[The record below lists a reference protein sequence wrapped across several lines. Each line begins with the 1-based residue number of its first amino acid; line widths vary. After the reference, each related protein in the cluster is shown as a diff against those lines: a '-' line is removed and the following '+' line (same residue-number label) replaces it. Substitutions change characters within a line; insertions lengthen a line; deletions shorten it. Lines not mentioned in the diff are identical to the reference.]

1 MFLYECILKHQTDF
15 YLNEVRRLVRAL
27 AFARSFFFRMRLR
40 RASCFKQSLAALDSS
55 TRRSASHCA
64 SPLSVSHCFSRTG
77 GREASGL
84 RRNRR
89 WGLDHS
95 RWGGG
100 DRAPR
105 THLKDALPRATTR
118 PVEIQQRACGIEASG
133 FSIHVWLC
141 ARKSITIWY
150 SVSTQHHFTDG
161 RIGKRSGLFLFSQ
174 TSRVSRSD
182 FCWTCWLSMQLQLL
196 WEFLVSHL
204 KRVAQWYTVKT
215 LRVPI
220 YFILHLCIG
229 INDTR
234 FAQLVIKRSEMV
246 ACLHC
251 EHA

>member
-1 MFLYECILKHQTDF
+1 MHSKTSNCFLFKSA
-15 YLNEVRRLVRAL
+15 VRCARLPLRAV
-27 AFARSFFFRMRLR
+27 FFFFFFSGRGWDA
-40 RASCFKQSLAALDSS
+40 RA
-55 TRRSASHCA
+55 ASNSHSQPETPA
-64 SPLSVSHCFSRTG
+64 RDAPPATAHPLSLFHIASVV
-77 GREASGL
+77 REGERRL

-95 RWGGG
+95 RRGGG

-105 THLKDALPRATTR
+105 THLKDALPRATAR
-118 PVEIQQRACGIEASG
+118 PVDIQRACGIEASG
-133 FSIHVWLC
+133 FSIYVWLC
-141 ARKSITIWY
+141 ARKPGTIWH

-161 RIGKRSGLFLFSQ
+161 RRGKRSGLFLFSQ
-174 TSRVSRSD
+174 TSKVSRSD
-182 FCWTCWLSMQLQLL
+182 FCWTCCLSMQLQLL

-215 LRVPI
+215 LRVPMYI
-220 YFILHLCIG
+220 ILHICIG

-234 FAQLVIKRSEMV
+234 VAQLVLKRSEMV